1 MTIQIVT
8 YVTIHYRIVIAS
20 VRIVVNVIVVNVHCL
35 MQPLEDEKLEQL
47 LDYERFCSQILET
60 DPKIRFATVYDQW
73 AVRVAGGMKEGLE
86 SLLSEHMEN
95 ELVNLSIIDWKA
107 RKDTAKMLG
116 KTKYSMAEY
125 DSIKRFSFYLGNDY
139 LLLVSTEKE
148 ADTNAVVDE
157 IIKLYHKNQN

>member
-1 MTIQIVT
+1 
-8 YVTIHYRIVIAS
+8 
-20 VRIVVNVIVVNVHCL
+20 

-73 AVRVAGGMKEGLE
+73 AVRIAGGMRAGLE